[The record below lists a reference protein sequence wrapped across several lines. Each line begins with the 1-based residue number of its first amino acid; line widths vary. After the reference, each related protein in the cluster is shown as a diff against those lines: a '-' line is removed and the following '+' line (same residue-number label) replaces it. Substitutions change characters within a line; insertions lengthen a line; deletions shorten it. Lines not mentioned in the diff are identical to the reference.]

1 MQQRLF
7 ILTFITLTLITMSWT
22 NDDDWRSKVDNEVLA
37 VVENGG
43 TVDFLVYM
51 NEQSDISA
59 AKSLTNKNEKGQY
72 VYTRL
77 RETALASQAEV
88 IAELE
93 AQGAEYRP
101 YWVVNA
107 LWAKGDLALVEA
119 LAQRTDVQSI
129 IANPNLQ
136 MEAPVDMNFEP
147 DNTKNSAVEWGL
159 QMINADDVWAMG
171 YRGEGVII
179 GGQDTGYDWEH
190 PALVN
195 TYRGWNGIAADH
207 NYNWHDAIHEENPN
221 TNEGNPC
228 GFDVDFPCD
237 DHTHGTHTMGTMVG
251 DDGEGNQIGVAPA
264 ARWIACRNMEE
275 GWGTP
280 ATYIECFEWF
290 IAPTDLNNENPDPTK
305 APHVFAN
312 SWSCPEIEG
321 CNSSN
326 FAVMEQVVNN
336 VKSAGI
342 VVVVSAGNNG
352 NQCATVDRPA
362 AMYENSFSVGATRP
376 NDTIAGFS
384 SRGPVEVDGSGRI
397 KPNITAPGVNVRSSV
412 LGDGYASFGGT
423 SMAGPHVA
431 GVVALLIS
439 AKPELAG
446 QVDEIEDILEQ
457 SAVPKQTDEN
467 CGGVPGTDI
476 PNNTYGYGRIDA
488 LAAVNLALGI
498 TNTEPLTI
506 NTSIFIYPNP
516 FADNLHIE
524 FSETVQQTTIRLYN
538 AKGQLIVQENV
549 ESVAR
554 HVVNTAALAQGMYFY
569 QIEWDGEIT
578 NGKVVK

>member
-1 MQQRLF
+1 MQKKLLLLA
-7 ILTFITLTLITMSWT
+7 LTTLTLIAMSWT
-22 NDDDWRSKVDNEVLA
+22 SGEDWRTKVDNEILA

-43 TVDFLVYM
+43 TTDFLIYM
-51 NEQSDISA
+51 NQQSDISA
-59 AKSLTNKNEKGQY
+59 AKTLATKNEKGQY

-77 RETALASQAEV
+77 RELARESQADV
-88 IAELE
+88 MAELE
-93 AQGAEYRP
+93 TQGAEYRS
-101 YWVVNA
+101 YWVINA
-107 LWAKGDLALVEA
+107 LWVKGDLEVVQM

-129 IANPNLQ
+129 IANPNIQ
-136 MEAPVDMNFEP
+136 MEAPVEMNFEV
-147 DNTKNSAVEWGL
+147 DNRKNNAVEWGI
-159 QMINADDVWAMG
+159 QMIKANDVWEMG
-171 YRGEGVII
+171 YQGEGVVI
-179 GGQDTGYDWEH
+179 GGQDTGYDWDH
-190 PALVN
+190 PALIN
-195 TYRGWNGIAADH
+195 TYRGWDGMTADH

-221 TNEGNPC
+221 TDEGNPC

-251 DDGEGNQIGVAPA
+251 DDGAGNQIGVAPA

-290 IAPTDLNNENPDPTK
+290 MAPTDLNGENPDPTK
-305 APHVFAN
+305 SPHVFAN

-342 VVVVSAGNNG
+342 VVVVSAGNSG
-352 NQCATVDRPA
+352 NQCGTVSTPA

-384 SRGPVEVDGSGRI
+384 SRGPVEADGSGRL
-397 KPNITAPGVNVRSSV
+397 KPNISAPGTSVRSSI
-412 LGDGYASFGGT
+412 LGDGYAAFSGT

-446 QVDEIEDILEQ
+446 QVEEIEDILEQ
-457 SAVPKQTDEN
+457 SAVAKFTDEN
-467 CGGVPGTDI
+467 CGGIPGTNI
-476 PNNTYGYGRIDA
+476 PNNTYGYGRINA

-498 TNTEPLTI
+498 TNTDELSI
-506 NTSIFIYPNP
+506 QTSIFVYPNP
-516 FADNLHIE
+516 FADNLRIE
-524 FSETVQQTTIRLYN
+524 FPGTAEEATIRLYN
-538 AKGQLIVQENV
+538 ANGQLIVQENV
-549 ESVAR
+549 QSVAR
-554 HVVNTAALAQGMYFY
+554 HVINTATLARGVYFY
-569 QIEWDGEIT
+569 EVEWDGKTEH
-578 NGKVVK
+578 GKVVK